1 MSPQNEEPEVQETE
15 TFGETK
21 PDLAFLGLQDIVA
34 APDDAAVETTP
45 ESEQAEEEAEVDDSE
60 ISDEFLD
67 KLLGA
72 ADDDDEQAET
82 PANDKSQEQTQE
94 ATAAPSAPIAA
105 SDEVIQSVLLELQK
119 RGLKLE
125 AEAEAPKAKPDPLE
139 FVNDD
144 TLAEAITD
152 PKKFNAI
159 LSDLVEVARTSILQS
174 VQPVITAEA
183 ARVYQVQQYS
193 TEFYRFNK
201 DLVGKEP
208 IVEKAARDLL
218 AKDPSITPAQLFAST
233 AALARKRL
241 GTQPP
246 DRASTRR
253 KPGFAVGSSANA
265 PTGAAPELSEVEAN
279 KKALFD
285 TLGIKGV

>member
-1 MSPQNEEPEVQETE
+1 MSPQNEEPEIVETE
-15 TFGETK
+15 SFGETK
-21 PDLAFLGLQDIVA
+21 PDLDFLGLQDIVA
-34 APDDAAVETTP
+34 APDDAAEENLP
-45 ESEQAEEEAEVDDSE
+45 PSEQDEETDDSE
-60 ISDEFLD
+60 ISDEFLN

-72 ADDDDEQAET
+72 DDDDDEEAET
-82 PANDKSQEQTQE
+82 PADDKSAEQAQEVP
-94 ATAAPSAPIAA
+94 ATPASQVAA
-105 SDEVIQSVLLELQK
+105 SDEVIQSLLLELQK
-119 RGLKLE
+119 RGVKVE
-125 AEAEAPKAKPDPLE
+125 PEAEAPKPKPNPLE

-152 PKKFNAI
+152 PRKFNEI

-208 IVEKAARDLL
+208 IVEQAANDLL
-218 AKDPSITPAQLFAST
+218 KKDPSLTPAQLFAST

-246 DRASTRR
+246 DRANTRR

-265 PTGAAPELSEVEAN
+265 PTGGTPNQTEAELN
-279 KKALFD
+279 KKALLD